1 MHSSKCCT
9 GGKIAQVN
17 GRLYIGKHKFRRG
30 FCAHTNGWAVDGRRV
45 FEKKSDALLGSIK
58 KCQVSGNKATY
69 LLSAAANGTEAMTLQ
84 AEFSFDTFNDS
95 ATITYV
101 KFTNKLNGQT
111 FENYSYG
118 DAYSYGVNIGIFIE
132 LYRLL
137 FDIEAVNKALQR

>member
-1 MHSSKCCT
+1 
-9 GGKIAQVN
+9 
-17 GRLYIGKHKFRRG
+17 
-30 FCAHTNGWAVDGRRV
+30 
-45 FEKKSDALLGSIK
+45 
-58 KCQVSGNKATY
+58 
-69 LLSAAANGTEAMTLQ
+69 MTLQ